1 MLYEK
6 LEIVVLAC
14 WLVVLVLTLA
24 WVFVG
29 MSTYQKEQPLRRW
42 ASDRRA
48 WIILLV
54 LGLGFLFGTIG
65 AYVKPPVGPEP
76 QGQRWFGGL
85 CDALYQGALQLLLNG
100 DVERGDSVFTRMAR
114 LAGLASIILLAYEAI
129 QQLFTKPLQL
139 LWLSKQKRHVVVCG
153 LGRVGRSIIKDLTE
167 SNQKPV
173 AINEIAGAIGTR
185 IARTNSNLVVI
196 EIDKDNPNIPWAE
209 SRGVSVLIGD
219 ATDEDVLIQ
228 ARIHKAKDV
237 FVTVGADELNL
248 ECAYDSMRIVSSS
261 INLAKLHVPRM
272 FVHLLNP
279 RLESMLVQAR
289 TRAFKQLDGK
299 TNQIESSLF
308 VQPFNVIDRSIQ
320 ALVDG
325 PVLDRRPI
333 NGEDIAHFVIVGF
346 GEVGQDLSL
355 KLAQLAHFENLKRC
369 RMTIV
374 CTQRDKDAAE
384 KFQELF
390 PKLFPNLSSYSAELE
405 EAGLKAEDY
414 SVWKPFKELDDWSF
428 GVKIVKKPD
437 SNAPIASEEV
447 EIVDVPASRGIEFA
461 VNGGFDFTSGGV
473 TCDHF
478 IRNLQE
484 LSLSKGVRPL
494 VFICHAEDE
503 LNCADAT
510 ELRDEL
516 DIRLKCPQSPRKLDY
531 TDTREHRITILPYV
545 PNRPMLHRL
554 IDPPNRPG
562 ADMIP
567 WGDCRETCTY
577 DALTAD
583 LLRPLATAIN
593 HDYELKYAQRSASD
607 NEANLPSREQIPVSS
622 LGSLLSWERHSNLM
636 AAAHVNLKLVPLGLV
651 VQPWTGDEPIH
662 KADFAR
668 INTIIERSIH
678 HQVRKDWKIE
688 TEDDRLLEM
697 VAKMEHH
704 RWVAE
709 RLLMDWGFGERAPK
723 GSPENK
729 RRLAFVDWR
738 NLSDSEGVKDRD
750 QIARI
755 LELCRVELNRPQSE
769 RRFVIMSRS

>member
-1 MLYEK
+1 MLYEN

-14 WLVVLVLTLA
+14 WLFVLVLTLT

-29 MSTYQKEQPLRRW
+29 MSTSTKDLPLRRW

-54 LGLGFLFGTIG
+54 LGLGFLFGAIG
-65 AYVKPPVGPEP
+65 DYDRPPDGTEP
-76 QGQRWFGGL
+76 QGQRWFGRL

-100 DVERGDSVFTRMAR
+100 DVKPDDSVFTRMAR
-114 LAGLASIILLAYEAI
+114 LAGLASVILLAYEAI
-129 QQLFTKPLQL
+129 QQLFTKPMQQ

-167 SNQKPV
+167 SPQKAEATV
-173 AINEIAGAIGTR
+173 GAIGTQ
-185 IARTNSNLVVI
+185 IAKTKCNLVVI

-219 ATDEDVLIQ
+219 ATDEDVLIR

-237 FVTVGADELNL
+237 FVAVGADELNL
-248 ECAYDSMRIVSSS
+248 ECAHDLIRIVSSS
-261 INLAKLHVPRM
+261 VNPAKLCVPRM

-299 TNQIESSLF
+299 TDQIQSRLIF
-308 VQPFNVIDRSIQ
+308 QPFNAIDRSIQ

-333 NGEDIAHFVIVGF
+333 NGEEIAHFVIVGF

-374 CTQRDKDAAE
+374 CTQRDRDAAE
-384 KFQELF
+384 KFQELY
-390 PKLFPNLSSYSAELE
+390 PKFFPNLSAYSADLSEV
-405 EAGLKAEDY
+405 GLKAEDY
-414 SVWKPFKELDDWSF
+414 SVWMPFKELDEWSF
-428 GVKIVKKPD
+428 GVKILKKPD
-437 SNAPIASEEV
+437 SNDSILGQEV
-447 EIVDVPASRGIEFA
+447 QIVDVPLSRGIEFA

-473 TCDHF
+473 TCDQF

-516 DIRLKCPQSPRKLDY
+516 DIRLKCPKIPRKLDY
-531 TDTREHRITILPYV
+531 IDTREHRITILPYV

-554 IDPPNRPG
+554 INPTNRPG
-562 ADMIP
+562 ADIIP

-593 HDYELKYAQRSASD
+593 HDYELKYALNSAID
-607 NEANLPSREQIPVSS
+607 TETTPPTREQVPEPT
-622 LGSLLSWERHSNLM
+622 LESLLSWERQSNLL
-636 AAAHVNLKLVPLGLV
+636 AAAHVNLKLAPLGLV
-651 VQPWTGDEPIH
+651 VQPWTGH
-662 KADFAR
+662 KLFHQADLAR

-678 HQVRKDWKIE
+678 HQVRKDWMIE

-709 RLLMDWGFGERAPK
+709 RLLMDWGFGEKAPK
-723 GSPENK
+723 DSPENK
-729 RRLAFVDWR
+729 RRLAFVDWG
-738 NLSDSEGVKDRD
+738 NLLDSEGVKDRD

-755 LELCRVELNRPQSE
+755 LELCRIELNRLPSE
-769 RRFVIMSRS
+769 RRFVIMSRPVQ